1 MSNLAEEGRLPTDLV
16 AAFTEMGPA
25 WGRWVQACLPDDTA
39 SYARLRV
46 LTALECDGDRTM
58 KQLAEALE
66 VTPRRIT
73 VLVDA
78 LEEHGLAE
86 RYAHPTDGRSTL
98 VAITQAGLEAQ
109 RLGWQQHQDK
119 VAVAFADLPAD
130 DQRRLLAISR
140 DLTAIFRKRLA
151 GEPSSTA
158 AACAPGRDAAR
169 MLAKR
174 RRAAARSDRGR

>member
-1 MSNLAEEGRLPTDLV
+1 MSGPSGSERLPGELV
-16 AAFTEMGPA
+16 AAFTELGPA

-78 LEEHGLAE
+78 LEEQGLVE
-86 RYAHPTDGRSTL
+86 RYAHPTDGRSTI
-98 VAITQAGLEAQ
+98 VVITDAGLEAQ
-109 RLGWQQHQDK
+109 RLGWQQHQEK
-119 VAVAFADLPAD
+119 VAAAFADLSVP

-140 DLTAIFRKRLA
+140 NLTAIFRKRLA
-151 GEPSSTA
+151 GRLAGPAADCGPRGPRLIGGRRRVTA
-158 AACAPGRDAAR
+158 AR
-169 MLAKR
+169 
-174 RRAAARSDRGR
+174 

>member
-1 MSNLAEEGRLPTDLV
+1 MSTPAEEGRLPADLV

-58 KQLAEALE
+58 KQLAESLE

-73 VLVDA
+73 ALIDA
-78 LEEHGLAE
+78 LEEQHLVE

-98 VAITQAGLEAQ
+98 VAITEAGLEAQ

-119 VAVAFADLPAD
+119 VAVAFADLPSD
-130 DQRRLLAISR
+130 DQERLLAISR
-140 DLTAIFRKRLA
+140 DLTVIFRKRLA
-151 GEPSSTA
+151 GQSPDDA
-158 AACAPGRDAAR
+158 NCAPTRGMAR
-169 MLAKR
+169 ALTR
-174 RRAAARSDRGR
+174 RRKPETQA

>member
-1 MSNLAEEGRLPTDLV
+1 MSSEADESRLPTDLV

-73 VLVDA
+73 ALVDA
-78 LEEHGLAE
+78 LEEHGQVE

-98 VAITQAGLEAQ
+98 VAIAEAGLEAQ

-130 DQRRLLAISR
+130 DQERLLAISR
-140 DLTAIFRKRLA
+140 DLTVIFRKRLA
-151 GEPSSTA
+151 GPSPDDDAS
-158 AACAPGRDAAR
+158 CAPSRGMAR
-169 MLAKR
+169 ALTKR
-174 RRAAARSDRGR
+174 RKADA

>member
-1 MSNLAEEGRLPTDLV
+1 MSSLAEEGRLPTDLV

-25 WGRWVQACLPDDTA
+25 WARWVQACLPDDTA

-73 VLVDA
+73 ALVDA

-98 VAITQAGLEAQ
+98 VVITEAGLEAQ
-109 RLGWQQHQDK
+109 RLGWQQHQDQ
-119 VAVAFADLPAD
+119 VAVAFADLPLD
-130 DQRRLLAISR
+130 DQERLLAISR

-151 GEPSSTA
+151 RQSPDDASCTPSR
-158 AACAPGRDAAR
+158 GMAR
-169 MLAKR
+169 ALTR
-174 RRAAARSDRGR
+174 RRKTDTQA

>member
-1 MSNLAEEGRLPTDLV
+1 MSNLADEGRLPADLV

-78 LEEHGLAE
+78 LEEHHLVE

-98 VAITQAGLEAQ
+98 VAITEEGLEQQ

-119 VAVAFADLPAD
+119 VAVAFADLAAD
-130 DQRRLLAISR
+130 DQERLLPISR
-140 DLTAIFRKRLA
+140 DLTAIFRRRLA
-151 GEPSSTA
+151 GQSPDDDPS
-158 AACAPGRDAAR
+158 CAPSRGMAR
-169 MLAKR
+169 ALTR
-174 RRAAARSDRGR
+174 RRKADHQA